1 MAKYI
6 VYVTKSVQKVLGK
19 MPESIAERLENV
31 MLGLEDN
38 PRPIGYKKL
47 KGREAYRIREG
58 DYRIIYEIKDKTIIV
73 VVTNIGHRKDVYK

>member
-1 MAKYI
+1 MAKYT

-19 MPESIAERLENV
+19 MPESVAERVENV